1 MSCDGN
7 CNDCPIQCGA
17 SKIITKVKEKLEGKE
32 SMSSAVGGCHAG
44 NDEKIGRLDERSQ
57 FIVERNNSCKW
68 IGVIALLIALG
79 GLFVAWTALRD
90 LDAVKD
96 QIKDLKYNQE
106 SLKSYA
112 EDGRRAYD
120 NARQALSRSR
130 KKSQ

>member
-7 CNDCPIQCGA
+7 CNACPIQCGA
-17 SKIITKVKEKLEGKE
+17 SKIIKNVKEKLEGK

-96 QIKDLKYNQE
+96 QIRNINSEIKRVDIK
-106 SLKSYA
+106 A
-112 EDGRRAYD
+112 EDAKLEATRGYNYLRK
-120 NARQALSRSR
+120 NKRSL
-130 KKSQ
+130 

>member
-96 QIKDLKYNQE
+96 QLRNINSEIKRVDIKADDAKLEATRGYNYLRKNKR
-106 SLKSYA
+106 SL
-112 EDGRRAYD
+112 
-120 NARQALSRSR
+120 
-130 KKSQ
+130 